1 MCVYLR
7 RWILPCVCC
16 YMISC
21 LCYSITASDIVYIGL
36 RDVDM
41 GERQVNICFSDLHSL
56 LFFIIVSFSP
66 PSLLF
71 FIIIS
76 FSPPLSSPLSF
87 LPLSFLSLSLFPLS
101 SSLSSLLAVF
111 LSPSLAVFLSLPHYL
126 SLSPSLSFALSLAV
140 FLSLSPLLSF
150 CLAVSLTYHDIFIT

>member
-1 MCVYLR
+1 MTSGSGWSHGMCVYLR
-7 RWILPCVCC
+7 RWLLPCVCC

-101 SSLSSLLAVF
+101 SSLSSLPSFPHSISLF
-111 LSPSLAVFLSLPHYL
+111 LITSLP
-126 SLSPSLSFALSLAV
+126 
-140 FLSLSPLLSF
+140 PLLITILSQSQ
-150 CLAVSLTYHDIFIT
+150 LHDD